1 MMRIKENLVLRRI
14 GSEYVIIVPD
24 KDIVDLT
31 NVYSLN
37 ETSAWIWEQ
46 LKSKD
51 FTIAQVVELVMKHY
65 DVDQER
71 AMSDLQTFFA
81 ILSAEKLIIQD

>member
-1 MMRIKENLVLRRI
+1 MKIKENLVLRRI

-24 KDIVDLT
+24 KDVVDLT
-31 NVYSLN
+31 NVYTLN

-46 LKSKD
+46 LKNED
-51 FTIAQVVELVMKHY
+51 FTIEQVVELVMKQY

-71 AMSDLQTFFA
+71 AMNDLQTFFA
-81 ILSAEKLIIQD
+81 VLSAEKLIVQG